1 MAGEVVVPQK
11 ASCGRKEVN
20 LFEEP
25 AVTGTGIA
33 GGGGGVRGKDGVTGA
48 EAGTGGG

>member
-1 MAGEVVVPQK
+1 MAGEVVVK
-11 ASCGRKEVN
+11 ASCERKEVN

-25 AVTGTGIA
+25 AVTGAGIA